1 MNNLVKMDESQSHG
15 HYRGSGLGSNRYRT
29 QKKDTGTMSEE
40 LTGHP
45 SAYYST
51 TALHPE
57 DRDLCCGLSETKLS
71 SSRNDRWVVI
81 MKWLAFSFLFLPPVW
96 PCDSLSFFKLFIY
109 FFTPRLLSDLF
120 LLINQFNWIYCAR
133 TSLQRLVLSWRTN

>member
-1 MNNLVKMDESQSHG
+1 MNPKVMGITVEVVWALIDTG
-15 HYRGSGLGSNRYRT
+15 

-40 LTGHP
+40 LTGHQ

-71 SSRNDRWVVI
+71 SSRNDR
-81 MKWLAFSFLFLPPVW
+81 
-96 PCDSLSFFKLFIY
+96 
-109 FFTPRLLSDLF
+109 
-120 LLINQFNWIYCAR
+120 
-133 TSLQRLVLSWRTN
+133 